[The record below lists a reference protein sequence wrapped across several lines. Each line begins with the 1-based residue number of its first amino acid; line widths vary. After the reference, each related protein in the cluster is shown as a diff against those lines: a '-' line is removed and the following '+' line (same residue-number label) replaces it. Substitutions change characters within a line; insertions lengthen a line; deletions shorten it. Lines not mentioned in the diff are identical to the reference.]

1 MMMLQIQILQEL
13 NLKNKVLKNVPINI
27 PALQIAKEQNSTQIL
42 CFPSQL
48 DPSFMTKPIPVKG
61 IKFDI
66 GDELNST
73 IYNTTLGKSLD
84 ISPTNSKKNNLIG
97 ATSNLNPSITVV
109 NNIKH
114 SYESNSKEVTEL
126 AILGYLWIR
135 VVTLMLLQV
144 GICNNRIRQVAVDY
158 KKKRRYDC

>member
-84 ISPTNSKKNNLIG
+84 ISPTVRSELPKLLEFEKNNLIG

-135 VVTLMLLQV
+135 VSNINVITSEFL
-144 GICNNRIRQVAVDY
+144 NKF
-158 KKKRRYDC
+158 KKL